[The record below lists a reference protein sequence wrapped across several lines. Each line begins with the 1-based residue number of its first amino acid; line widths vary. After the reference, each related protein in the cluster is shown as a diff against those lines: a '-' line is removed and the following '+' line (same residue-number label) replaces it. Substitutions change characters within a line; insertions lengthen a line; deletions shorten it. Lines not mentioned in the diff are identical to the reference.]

1 MQDHLIEIVGEIDD
15 EFNFIG
21 NTKLDDKLMVNLVS
35 LCTGGLPSNNFGTTF
50 PVSKAVNMLNRT
62 HNSTLS
68 KYNINGINQHHY
80 SCPDIFAQ
88 IQEKQPILPKRSN
101 LIAKV
106 RSLFGYLFT
115 SKNNKIGIQNDKI
128 KNFTSLTSEPNP
140 ASNTIPKI
148 LKGSKDDNYLDKQIN
163 SSTNRLSFE
172 QTKTNLRESQ
182 PKIDVYTRRFLKK
195 YKIQNNQNIISN
207 F

>member
-1 MQDHLIEIVGEIDD
+1 MGEIDD

-21 NTKLDDKLMVNLVS
+21 NTKLDDKLVNLVS
-35 LCTGGLPSNNFGTTF
+35 LCTGGLPNNNFGTTF

-88 IQEKQPILPKRSN
+88 APEKQSILSKRTN
-101 LIAKV
+101 FLAEV
-106 RSLFGYLFT
+106 RNFFGHLFP

-195 YKIQNNQNIISN
+195 YKIQNNQNIISI